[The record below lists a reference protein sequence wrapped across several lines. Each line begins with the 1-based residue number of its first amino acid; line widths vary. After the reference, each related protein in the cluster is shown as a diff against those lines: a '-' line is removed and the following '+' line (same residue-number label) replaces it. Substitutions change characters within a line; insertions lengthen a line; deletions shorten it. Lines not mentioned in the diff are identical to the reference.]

1 MQKQAE
7 RNVKK
12 EEKRGDEIGSEMSRN
27 RAKKRKRKTLTVA
40 GFFTPE
46 VAKGGE
52 DRQIFL
58 CRR

>member
-1 MQKQAE
+1 M
-7 RNVKK
+7 KK

-52 DRQIFL
+52 VRQIFL
-58 CRR
+58 CRG